1 MLTADSCCWSGRH
14 TSDTL
19 AKRRSCMLNS
29 MWFSLIPWMFDIH
42 RPTRTRPFDPYR

>member
-1 MLTADSCCWSGRH
+1 MLT
-14 TSDTL
+14 
-19 AKRRSCMLNS
+19 S